1 MPQSFENHTRTVPAF
16 HYIALPILLIN
27 VLWSLY
33 RMWRWFSAD
42 TTIAAAVAVALILVA
57 LSARMFALTV
67 QDRVIR
73 LEMQMRLK
81 NLLPAELLPRVGEL
95 TIAQLVSL
103 RFAPDAE
110 LPALTGKVLDENLQ
124 NRKSIKKLIK
134 DWKPDLL
141 RA

>member
-1 MPQSFENHTRTVPAF
+1 MPQSFENHTRMVPAF
-16 HYIALPILLIN
+16 HYIALPILAIN
-27 VLWSLY
+27 ILWSVY
-33 RMWRWFSAD
+33 RMLRWFSAD
-42 TTIAAAVAVALILVA
+42 TAIAAAVSVALILVA
-57 LSARMFALTV
+57 FCARMFALTV

-73 LEMQMRLK
+73 LEMEMRLK
-81 NLLPAELLPRVGEL
+81 SLLPADLLPRACEL

-103 RFAPDAE
+103 RFAPDAQ
-110 LPALTGKVLDENLQ
+110 LPALTRKVLDENLQ